1 MTAGTVHVI
10 GAGLAGLAAA
20 VALARGPRKVVV
32 HELAR
37 FGGGRCRSF
46 FEPALGLEIDN
57 GSHLVL
63 SGNHAVLGFLETIG
77 AAGALTGPET
87 SAFDFADAKSGARWT
102 LRPNAGRLPWWI
114 FAKDR
119 RVPGTRAR
127 DYLALVHLLT
137 AKPGRTLGETVPCS
151 GTLYERLTHPLF
163 LAALNTEPPAA
174 SATLAGAIV
183 RETLARGG
191 SACRPLIAAK
201 GLDAAFITPALTYL
215 ERHGVVVRF
224 DRPLRRF
231 EFADA
236 RVRALEF
243 DGERIELGAEDLV
256 ILAVPAW
263 VAPLL
268 VPGLLA
274 PQEFRSII
282 NTHFRIAPPPGAPKI
297 LGVVNGTSEWLFA
310 FPDRIAVTI
319 SSGDRYLETEREPLA
334 REIWSEVA
342 KLYALPAEIPPW
354 QIIKERRATFASL
367 PAQEKRRPGTETT
380 WRNLLLAGDWTATG
394 LPATIE
400 GAIRSGNR
408 AAELAALDR
417 I

>member
-1 MTAGTVHVI
+1 MTEGAVHVI
-10 GAGLAGLAAA
+10 GAGLAGLASA
-20 VALARGPRKVVV
+20 VALALGPRKVVV

-37 FGGGRCRSF
+37 HAGGRCRSF

-63 SGNHAVLGFLETIG
+63 SGNHAALRFLDTIG
-77 AAGALTGPET
+77 AAGALTGPERST
-87 SAFDFADAKSGARWT
+87 FDFADAKSGARWT
-102 LRPNAGRLPWWI
+102 LRPNAGRVPWWI
-114 FAKDR
+114 FAKGR
-119 RVPGTRAR
+119 RVPGTHAR
-127 DYLALVHLLT
+127 DYLALARLL
-137 AKPGRTLGETVPCS
+137 AAAPGRTLGETIPCS
-151 GTLYERLTHPLF
+151 GPLYERLTHPLF

-191 SACRPLIAAK
+191 AACRPLIAAN
-201 GLDAAFITPALTYL
+201 GLGAAFITPALTYL
-215 ERHGVVVRF
+215 DRHGVGVRF
-224 DRPLRRF
+224 DRPLRRIDF
-231 EFADA
+231 SDA

-243 DGERIELGAEDLV
+243 DSERIELGAEDLA

-268 VPGLLA
+268 VPGLAA

-282 NTHFRIAPPPGAPKI
+282 NTHFKIAPPPGAPRI
-297 LGVVNGTSEWLFA
+297 LGVVNGTAEWLFA

-319 SSGDRYLETEREPLA
+319 SAGDRYLEAPRDPLA
-334 REIWSEVA
+334 REIWSEIA

-367 PAQEKRRPGTETT
+367 PAEEKRRPGTRTA
-380 WRNLLLAGDWTATG
+380 WRNLLIAGDWTATG

-408 AAELAALDR
+408 AAELVASGR
-417 I
+417 F